1 MWVGALA
8 YRNSFLRAPAQNI
21 HIYIIIYIA
30 NSPPAAS
37 YGARRGH
44 TPLAEPKSLPPD
56 AFSNENAVAALVQA
70 SPYTHATATPVN
82 VVPARLQP
90 TQQ

>member
-37 YGARRGH
+37 YGARAGW
-44 TPLAEPKSLPPD
+44 TPLAEPKSLPPGT
-56 AFSNENAVAALVQA
+56 SNTENAVATLVQA
-70 SPYTHATATPVN
+70 SPYT
-82 VVPARLQP
+82 
-90 TQQ
+90 

>member
-1 MWVGALA
+1 MEKDENM
-8 YRNSFLRAPAQNI
+8 NSYIQNI
-21 HIYIIIYIA
+21 HTNGQTCGLRRA
-30 NSPPAAS
+30 RWPDTTRRTEVAAT
-37 YGARRGH
+37 ARSS
-44 TPLAEPKSLPPD
+44 T
-56 AFSNENAVAALVQA
+56 ENAVAALVQA